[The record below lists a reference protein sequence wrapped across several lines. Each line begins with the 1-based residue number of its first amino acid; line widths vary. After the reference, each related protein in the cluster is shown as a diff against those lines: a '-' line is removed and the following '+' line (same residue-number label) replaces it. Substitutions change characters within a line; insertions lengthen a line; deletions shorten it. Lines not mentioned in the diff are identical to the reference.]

1 MSYNSNDNPY
11 LHQYPDLLVPV
22 ENTSK
27 FDVVV
32 VNVAGVFRQMVFL
45 SVE

>member
-1 MSYNSNDNPY
+1 MSYNSNDSPY
-11 LHQYPDLLVPV
+11 LHQHPDLLVPV

-27 FDVVV
+27 FDAVV
-32 VNVAGVFRQMVFL
+32 VNVAAVDRQMEFL